1 MSSTLRLFWEAA
13 GGNVPEH
20 WEFKTIDELLEHPKA
35 ISVGVMYPGS
45 DTDGGVPLI
54 KVSDVKNGAIASRP
68 SFCISNK
75 VDEEYKRTRLNGS
88 ELLLTLVGNPG
99 DCVIVTDEMC
109 GWNVARALAVIRLKD
124 TQLRSWIRYVLASKP
139 AQHLI
144 EARLNTTVQKTLNLK
159 DVREIGIPIPPR
171 EERDSITKVIDLIE
185 KNTLLNTQINQTL
198 ESIAQVI
205 FKSWFVDFDPVRAK
219 IAAKQEG
226 KDPELAAMCAISGKS
241 EEELKQMSKDDFAEL
256 QATAALFPDELVESE
271 LGEVPKG
278 WEILDIDKTTSLIID
293 HRGKTPK
300 KLGYDWSDTGIT
312 VLSAKH
318 IKDGYIVNREQ
329 LRFVDTELYNKW
341 MKEELEEG
349 DILLT
354 SEGPMGEMYYL
365 ASDEKYCLSQR
376 LYALRANTDL
386 ISSAFLY
393 FWLLSP
399 YAKSDMNGRATG
411 TTVVGI
417 RQSELRKVKVLT
429 PPKNICDLF
438 NEKVKANLKQIA
450 LNNNKSVDLA
460 HIRDILLPK
469 LLSGE
474 ISLNINMEN
483 IDD

>member
-1 MSSTLRLFWEAA
+1 MSFTLRLFWEAA

-171 EERDSITKVIDLIE
+171 EERDSITKIIDSIE
-185 KNTLLNTQINQTL
+185 KKTLLNTQINQTL
-198 ESIAQVI
+198 ESIAQAI
-205 FKSWFVDFDPVRAK
+205 FKSWFIDFDPVRAK
-219 IAAKQEG
+219 TTAKREG
-226 KDPELAAMCAISGKS
+226 KDTELAAMCAISGKS
-241 EEELKQMSKDDFAEL
+241 EVELQQMAEDDLAEL
-256 QATAALFPDELVESE
+256 RATASLFPDELVESE

-278 WEILDIDKTTSLIID
+278 WEVGKLQEVIDFNPRRTLKKDSLAPYLDMKNVRTQGHLVDEVILRNMTSGTKFINGDTLLARITPCLEN
-293 HRGKTPK
+293 GKTAYVDFLLDNEVGWGSTEFIVLRPK
-300 KLGYDWSDTGIT
+300 EHLPTALGYFIARQENFRTLAIQSMTGTSGRQRANADTLANQSWLIYPADLMIVFDKYAGKYLT
-312 VLSAKH
+312 H
-318 IKDGYIVNREQ
+318 IKNNGLQN
-329 LRFVDTELYNKW
+329 
-341 MKEELEEG
+341 G
-349 DILLT
+349 IL
-354 SEGPMGEMYYL
+354 
-365 ASDEKYCLSQR
+365 
-376 LYALRANTDL
+376 
-386 ISSAFLY
+386 
-393 FWLLSP
+393 
-399 YAKSDMNGRATG
+399 
-411 TTVVGI
+411 
-417 RQSELRKVKVLT
+417 
-429 PPKNICDLF
+429 KNI
-438 NEKVKANLKQIA
+438 
-450 LNNNKSVDLA
+450 
-460 HIRDILLPK
+460 RDALLPK

-474 ISLNINMEN
+474 L
-483 IDD
+483 DATLLKK